1 MTLSVYGDR
10 QQTGKRFWWHGKEDF
25 VLSTVFAPA
34 TGSLGDLTLHVSPS
48 LVEKLHP
55 LLSSCTQ
62 VMSELCSQS

>member
-34 TGSLGDLTLHVSPS
+34 TAAWVT
-48 LVEKLHP
+48 
-55 LLSSCTQ
+55 
-62 VMSELCSQS
+62 